1 MAGCCGLTGGG
12 RSPYRWNAVPY
23 RNRRRRTQKVKKS
36 QKRTKRRRG
45 GKQGST
51 VKGFTGK
58 WKKLARLSK

>member
-12 RSPYRWNAVPY
+12 R
-23 RNRRRRTQKVKKS
+23 RRTKKVKKS
-36 QKRTKRRRG
+36 QKKTKRRG

>member
-12 RSPYRWNAVPY
+12 
-23 RNRRRRTQKVKKS
+23 RRRTQKVKKS

>member
-1 MAGCCGLTGGG
+1 MAGCCGIIGG
-12 RSPYRWNAVPY
+12 R
-23 RNRRRRTQKVKKS
+23 RRLTRKASKSKKRS
-36 QKRTKRRRG
+36 LRRRG